1 MTRCIHTFILPSVIR
16 FSLMLISLVI
26 VSGCASITRGTSEAY
41 AIESEPVGA
50 TANLS
55 NGLSCQTPCSLKVKR
70 RSDFTVTFEKE
81 GYEDITATVTSSVDG
96 GGAAGMAGNVLLGGI
111 IGAGVDAG
119 TGAMHS
125 HKPNPL
131 VVKMIKL
138 GESGSGPETLSG
150 STDPDADPLNM
161 SVGDAKENDELA
173 ETTVDPLDVEK
184 E

>member
-1 MTRCIHTFILPSVIR
+1 
-16 FSLMLISLVI
+16 
-26 VSGCASITRGTSEAY
+26 
-41 AIESEPVGA
+41 
-50 TANLS
+50 
-55 NGLSCQTPCSLKVKR
+55 
-70 RSDFTVTFEKE
+70 
-81 GYEDITATVTSSVDG
+81 
-96 GGAAGMAGNVLLGGI
+96 
-111 IGAGVDAG
+111 
-119 TGAMHS
+119 MHS

>member
-1 MTRCIHTFILPSVIR
+1 MDKYKDSLTINSFEGLSMIR

-96 GGAAGMAGNVLLGGI
+96 GGAAGMAE
-111 IGAGVDAG
+111 
-119 TGAMHS
+119 TYS
-125 HKPNPL
+125 WE
-131 VVKMIKL
+131 
-138 GESGSGPETLSG
+138 ESS
-150 STDPDADPLNM
+150 
-161 SVGDAKENDELA
+161 ELA
-173 ETTVDPLDVEK
+173 LTPVRERCIRTSRILL
-184 E
+184 